1 MRVTALVI
9 ALLLGGSSAG
19 PGYAQ
24 NGAPGG
30 PNANAEPGLLINEAR
45 RYAEAGQLDLAI
57 STYQQALALISGSN
71 AYDPIIRFN
80 LATLHAAKGSD
91 AFQADALDDAIG
103 AFRSS
108 LLWNSHSRD
117 IRFNLCQAMY
127 IQASRLKEQGAPP
140 EELLPLYREIV
151 TEAERVRDMDP
162 ANANLLLILAYTYRN
177 LGDENGAAIVFDDS
191 ARARLEVNAVRMEV
205 GTTDTKL
212 SGVIK
217 NLKLVE
223 GDPVRL
229 RFTMVALDG
238 TAIATS
244 GVQVAAPAAG
254 QTVPFTVTIAT
265 TQDVAGWR
273 YEID

>member
-1 MRVTALVI
+1 MRAT
-9 ALLLGGSSAG
+9 ALLLALFLGGSPVA
-19 PGYAQ
+19 PGYVQ
-24 NGAPGG
+24 DDAPG
-30 PNANAEPGLLINEAR
+30 PSANTDPSLVINEAR

-57 STYQQALALISGSN
+57 STYQQALALLSGSN

-80 LATLHAAKGSD
+80 LATLHAAKGID

-108 LLWNSHSRD
+108 LLWNSYSRD

-205 GTTDTKL
+205 ATTDTKL

-238 TAIATS
+238 TPIATS
-244 GVQVAAPAAG
+244 GVQVAAPAVG
-254 QTVPFTVTIAT
+254 QTVTFTVTIAT